1 MKATKSFARWIPVL
15 LLSGA
20 VLPPALTMGQ
30 RPPEPVAQPTPVA
43 TPAPTPTPAAAAAT
57 PAEHSEKEKE
67 KEKDKEKAKKW
78 DVENPP
84 YPMPVEAVIDTDEGT
99 WMSLD
104 VSPDGKEIVFDLL
117 GDIYAVPISGGE
129 ARALTSGVAWD
140 MQPRYSPD
148 GRRIAFT
155 SDRSGGDNIWVMDR
169 DGSHAAQVT
178 KEDFR
183 LTNSPV
189 WSPDGDFLAAR
200 KHYTGTRSLGAGE
213 IWLYHRSGGEGAQ
226 MVKRPTEQKDL
237 GEPAFSPDGRYLYY
251 SQDSTPGRIFQ
262 YNKDPHDQIY
272 VIQRLDRVTGRT
284 ERFVR
289 GPGGSIRPTP
299 SPDGKWLAFVRRV
312 RFKTFLFTK
321 DLASGHER
329 PVFDGLDRDMQE
341 TWAIHGVYPAMAWTP
356 DGRSIVLWAGGKI
369 RSVDRES
376 GQAVVIPFHLH
387 STRKMAQ
394 AVRSSRKVAPD
405 RFPVRMLR
413 WVTVSPRGDQVA
425 YQALGHVYVRD
436 LPDGTPRRLT
446 KQTDHFELYPSF
458 SRDGKW
464 IVYSTWNDEKGGTV
478 RIAPARGGEGR
489 VVTDRPGLYREPV
502 FSPDGSRV
510 AYRRDSGGFLTT
522 PDWSLETG
530 LYWSPAAG
538 GIARLVSHDGIA
550 PQFGVAGDRVFF
562 TKLEETDASRE
573 QREEEKRVFV
583 SAALDGADVREHYVS
598 DYATEFAISPDEKWL
613 AFRER
618 YNAFVT
624 PFVRT
629 GKRIEIG
636 PKAKSLPVARVSRDA
651 GEYLHWSGDSKNL
664 HWALGPELFT
674 RALPETFDFVPGAP
688 EKLPEAPEK
697 GRPIGFEAVAD
708 VPSGSLAFIGGRV
721 VTMRAGGD
729 EVIED
734 GVVVVEGNRIRAVG
748 PRSSVAIPAGAK
760 TVDVSGKTLLPGLVD
775 AHWHGTLGNDGLVPQ
790 QNWATDAGLA
800 FGVTTAHDPSH
811 DTGEFFAASEMARAG
826 LLRAPRLFSTGTIL
840 YGAAGD
846 FKVEIDSLDD
856 ARAHLRRMKAAGAFS
871 VKSYNQPR
879 REQRQQIL
887 AAARELDMLVVPEG
901 GSLFEH
907 NMTMVVDGHTGI
919 EHTIPV
925 PRVYK
930 DVLQLWPRGGVGYTP
945 TLLVGYGGLF
955 GEVYWY
961 QHTDVWNHPRLS
973 RFVPPQILDARAMR
987 RVTAPEEDYN
997 HFAIARIAKQ
1007 LSDAGVSVQV
1017 GAHGQREG
1025 LGAHWELWML
1035 VQGGMSPHQALKCG
1049 TWNGARYLGLD
1060 GDIGSLETGKLADLI
1075 VIDGNPLSDI
1085 RQSEKVVYTM
1095 VNGRLYD
1102 AATMNELGN
1111 HPATRPRYYWEN
1123 P

>member
-1 MKATKSFARWIPVL
+1 MKAAKSFLRWLPALFL
-15 LLSGA
+15 LA
-20 VLPPALTMGQ
+20 AALPPAFTMGQ
-30 RPPEPVAQPTPVA
+30 RPSERPPEPVAQPTPAV
-43 TPAPTPTPAAAAAT
+43 TPAPTPTAAPSPGAAAAS
-57 PAEHSEKEKE
+57 AEQDKEKE
-67 KEKDKEKAKKW
+67 KPKKW
-78 DVENPP
+78 DVENPA

-117 GDIYAVPISGGE
+117 GDIYSIPISGGE
-129 ARALTSGVAWD
+129 AKALTSGVAWD
-140 MQPRYSPD
+140 MQPRFSPD

-155 SDRSGGDNIWVMDR
+155 SDRSGGDNIWIMDR
-169 DGSHAAQVT
+169 DGSQPAQVT

-200 KHYTGTRSLGAGE
+200 KHFTGTRSAGAGE
-213 IWLYHRSGGEGAQ
+213 IWLYHRSGGEGTQ
-226 MVKRPTEQKDL
+226 MIKRPTEQKDL

-251 SQDSTPGRIFQ
+251 SYDATPGRIFQ
-262 YNKDPHDQIY
+262 YNKNPHDQIY
-272 VIQRLDRVTGRT
+272 AIQRLDRTTGRVD
-284 ERFVR
+284 RFAG
-289 GPGGSIRPTP
+289 GPGGAIRPTP

-312 RFKTFLFTK
+312 RFKTVLFTK

-341 TWAIHGVYPAMAWTP
+341 TWAIHGVYPVMAWTP
-356 DGRSIVLWAGGKI
+356 DSRSIVLWAGGKI
-369 RSVDRES
+369 RRVDRET
-376 GQAVVIPFHLH
+376 GQAAVIPFHVR

-394 AVRSSRKVAPD
+394 AVRSSRQAAPD
-405 RFPVRMLR
+405 RFPVKMLR
-413 WVTVSPRGDQVA
+413 WVTVSPDEKEVA
-425 YQALGHVYVRD
+425 YQALGHIYVRD

-446 KQTDHFELYPSF
+446 KQTDHFEMYPSF

-464 IVYSTWNDEKGGTV
+464 IVYSTWNDDKAGTV

-489 VVTDRPGLYREPV
+489 VVTDRPGLYRDPI
-502 FSPDGSRV
+502 FSPDGSKV
-510 AYRRDSGGFLTT
+510 AYRRDSGGFLIT
-522 PDWSLETG
+522 PDWGSDPG
-530 LYWSPAAG
+530 VYWNPSAG
-538 GIARLVSHDGIA
+538 GPPTLVHRDGFS
-550 PQFGVAGDRVFF
+550 PQFGSASDRVYF
-562 TKLEETDASRE
+562 TRNEETDASRE
-573 QREEEKRVFV
+573 QKEDEKRVFA
-583 SAALDGADVREHYVS
+583 SAALDGAEVREHYIS
-598 DYATEFAISPDEKWL
+598 DYATEFALSPDEKWL
-613 AFRER
+613 AFREKW
-618 YNAFVT
+618 NAFVT

-651 GEYLHWSGDSKNL
+651 GEFLHWSGDSKSL
-664 HWALGPELFT
+664 HWAFGPELFT
-674 RALPETFDFVPGAP
+674 RALPETFSFVPGAP
-688 EKLPEAPEK
+688 EKLPETPEK
-697 GRPIGFEAVAD
+697 GLPIGFEAAAD
-708 VPSGSLAFIGGRV
+708 VPSGIVALVGGRV
-721 VTMRAGGD
+721 VTMRGGGD

-734 GVVVVEGNRIRAVG
+734 GVVVVEGNRIKAVG
-748 PRSSVAIPAGAK
+748 PKTSVSIPAGAK
-760 TVDVSGKTLLPGLVD
+760 TVDITGKTVLPGLVD
-775 AHWHGTLGNDGLVPQ
+775 AHWHGTLGADGIIPQ
-790 QNWATDAGLA
+790 QNWSTDAGLA

-846 FKVEIDSLDD
+846 FKVEIDSLED
-856 ARAHLRRMKAAGAFS
+856 ARAHLRRLKAAGAFS

-925 PRVYK
+925 PAIYK
-930 DVLQLWPRGGVGYTP
+930 DVLQLWPKGGVGYTP

-955 GEVYWY
+955 GETYWY
-961 QHTDVWNHPRLS
+961 QHTDVWKNPRLS
-973 RFVPPQILDARAMR
+973 KFVPPEILDARAMR
-987 RVTAPEEDYN
+987 RPMAPEEDYN
-997 HFAIARIAKQ
+997 HFAIARIAKE
-1007 LSDAGVSVQV
+1007 LFDAGVSVQV

-1035 VQGGMSPHQALKCG
+1035 VQGGMTPQQALKCG

-1060 GDIGSLETGKLADLI
+1060 GDIGSLETGKLADVI
-1075 VIDGNPLSDI
+1075 VIDGNPLKDI
-1085 RQSEKVVYTM
+1085 RQSERVLYTM

-1111 HPATRPRYYWEN
+1111 HPSTRPKYYWER